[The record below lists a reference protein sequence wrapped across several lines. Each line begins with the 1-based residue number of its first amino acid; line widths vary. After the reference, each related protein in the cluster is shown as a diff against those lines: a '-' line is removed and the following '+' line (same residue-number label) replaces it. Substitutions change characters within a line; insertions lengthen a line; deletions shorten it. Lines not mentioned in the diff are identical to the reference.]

1 MKNKNHPQV
10 IGSYVKAKPVMV
22 SAIQNGPSVRII
34 EITPEIA
41 TALMSEN
48 VSNRPLNRARV
59 RIYTDA
65 MKRGQ
70 WKLSGESIKR
80 ATDPQTGKKRL
91 IDGQHRLQAC
101 IESGVPFPTVL
112 VDELDND
119 VFSVIDRGKTRTV
132 NDVMHI
138 AGVGNFKH
146 VAPAIRLILTLEADN
161 NIMNSELLQ
170 CVTPDDVL
178 KYVEDNLDSVE
189 WAQTLGRSVDKQVG
203 GIRSSWILFALLAEK
218 VRGRSEVEAFAESIR
233 AGVGLSD
240 GNVCLALRNWLTR
253 ASSEKRSATIENT
266 ATYIKAFNAF
276 VEGREVRVIRAWTRK
291 SEWPTVAAP
300 SSTAIEFEL

>member
-1 MKNKNHPQV
+1 MGKTA
-10 IGSYVKAKPVMV
+10 KAKPVMV
-22 SAIQNGPSVRII
+22 SAIQDGPSVRII

-59 RIYTDA
+59 RIYIDA

-80 ATDPQTGKKRL
+80 AMDPQTGKKRL

-112 VDELDND
+112 VDELDDD

-132 NDVMHI
+132 NDIMHI

-146 VAPAIRLILTLEADN
+146 VAPAIRLILTLEANN

-178 KYVEDNLDSVE
+178 RYVENNIDSVE
-189 WAQTLGRSVDKQVG
+189 WAQPIGRSVDKAVG
-203 GIRSSWILFALLAEK
+203 GIRSSWILFLLLAEK
-218 VRGRSEVEAFAESIR
+218 VRDRSEVEAFAESVR
-233 AGVGLSD
+233 TGVGLSD
-240 GNVCLALRNWLTR
+240 GDVCLALRNWLTR
-253 ASSEKRSATIENT
+253 ASNYKRSATIENA
-266 ATYIKAFNAF
+266 ATFIKAFNAF
-276 VEGREVRVIRAWTRK
+276 VEGREVQVIRPWTRK
-291 SEWPTVAAP
+291 AEWPSVAAP
-300 SSTAIEFEL
+300 SSTIIKFEL

>member
-1 MKNKNHPQV
+1 MKSKNHPAV
-10 IGSYVKAKPVMV
+10 MGKTAKAQPSKAG
-22 SAIQNGPSVRII
+22 AIQEGPSVRIV

-41 TALMSEN
+41 TALMKEN

-59 RIYTDA
+59 RIYIDA

-80 ATDPQTGKKRL
+80 ATDAQTGKKRL

-101 IESGVPFPTVL
+101 IESGVAFPTVL
-112 VDELDND
+112 VDELEDD

-132 NDVMHI
+132 NDIMHI

-146 VAPAIRLILTLEADN
+146 VAPAVRLLLTLEANN

-178 KYVEDNLDSVE
+178 TYIEANIDDVE
-189 WAQTLGRSVDKQVG
+189 WAQPLGRSMDKSVG
-203 GIRSSWILFALLAEK
+203 GIRSSWILFLLLASK
-218 VRGRSEVEAFAESIR
+218 VRGRDEVEQFAENVR
-233 AGVGLSD
+233 TGVGLDD
-240 GNVCLALRNWLTR
+240 GDVCLALRNWLTR
-253 ASSEKRSATIENT
+253 ASNYKRSATIENT
-266 ATYIKAFNAF
+266 ATFIKAFNAF
-276 VEGREVRVIRAWTRK
+276 VEGREVHVIRPWNRK
-291 SEWPTVAAP
+291 AEWPSVAAP
-300 SSTAIEFEL
+300 SSVNFEFEI